1 MVKFI
6 NIKIFIYLS
15 KMEKLYKKQKKFQ
28 ELVGNDIISQQ
39 FRNDM
44 MLALIAE
51 VIEAANETPWK
62 PWKKH
67 QSFDRKKFLEEL
79 ADVQIFLIN
88 LVLSANADYKEF
100 EKIIENK
107 INTNFKRQKN
117 GY

>member
-1 MVKFI
+1 
-6 NIKIFIYLS
+6 
-15 KMEKLYKKQKKFQ
+15 MEKLYEKQKKFQ
-28 ELVGNDIISQQ
+28 ELFRSDITSQQ

-88 LVLSANADYKEF
+88 LVLSANANYKEF
-100 EKIIENK
+100 EKIVKSK
-107 INTNFKRQKN
+107 INTNFKRQEN